1 MKDSKMDRRSFIKR
15 TTFAA
20 AAAAPFFV
28 AKDLFANGSPNEKVN
43 VGIIGIGKQVGVH
56 FGSYLGI
63 DECRITAVCDVDTA
77 RTDYAKQRIES
88 DYKNR
93 GHSVEVKTFR
103 DFRKMLAD
111 PSMRYQSSP
120 PTTGTR

>member
-1 MKDSKMDRRSFIKR
+1 MDRRSFIKR

-43 VGIIGIGKQVGVH
+43 VGIIGIGKQVGGH

-63 DECRITAVCDVDTA
+63 IA
-77 RTDYAKQRIES
+77 RM
-88 DYKNR
+88 
-93 GHSVEVKTFR
+93 TFR
-103 DFRKMLAD
+103 FLFLR
-111 PSMRYQSSP
+111 R
-120 PTTGTR
+120 